1 MSSGS
6 IDCIVADWGTT
17 NRRAWALARD
27 GAVVGERHD
36 DRGLLA
42 HADRR
47 FAQSF
52 AGFCGD
58 WLQGQRQIPVI
69 MAGMVGS
76 KMGWQEVPYQP
87 APVLLRDLARHL
99 ARVEDAGVENTWIVP
114 GIALDDEH
122 QPEVMRGEECQ
133 ILAALLR
140 SGRQE
145 GAFLLPGTHSK
156 WALVEGGRL
165 VTFRTY
171 MTGEIFGL
179 LRKSSGTLSQLMEDD
194 AVDDDAFLRGV
205 DHASGPDAANLLHSL
220 FSVRTLGLLN
230 RVPRSSLAS
239 YMSGLLIGAEIHDAL
254 GWLRSR
260 GLDGKVSAIGS
271 PGLLQAYRGAAAH
284 LDLDLAVQDSADL
297 LPVALLSLAKA
308 AALLPES

>member
-1 MSSGS
+1 MSSGR

-17 NRRAWALARD
+17 NRRAWALAQN
-27 GAVVGERHD
+27 GAVLEERHD
-36 DRGLLA
+36 DQGLLA

-52 AGFCGD
+52 AAFCGD
-58 WLQGQRQIPVI
+58 WLQRGRQIPVI

-87 APVLLRDLARHL
+87 APVHLRDLARHL
-99 ARVEDAGVENTWIVP
+99 ARVEDAEFDNAWIVP
-114 GIALDDEH
+114 GIMLDDEH

-145 GAFLLPGTHSK
+145 GTFLLPGTHSK
-156 WALVEGGRL
+156 WALVEGGKL
-165 VTFRTY
+165 VTLRTY

-179 LRKSSGTLSQLMEDD
+179 LRKSSGTLSQLMEGD

-220 FSVRTLGLLN
+220 FSVRTLGLLD
-230 RVPRSSLAS
+230 RVPRTGLAS

-254 GWLRSR
+254 RWLLSR
-260 GLDGKVSAIGS
+260 GLAGKVSAIGS
-271 PGLLQAYRGAAAH
+271 PGLLRSYRRAAKH
-284 LDLDLAVQDSADL
+284 LNLDLTLQDSADL

-308 AALLPES
+308 AALLPQS